1 MLAYVQGDSIV
12 AAFAVGRVGRALA
25 REEAAPHQPIMPRL
39 TARIYWWHKPA
50 RDDEER
56 TPMSLPMSQEPPI
69 HRAERINA
77 TVALEPPGP
86 PDDAVPSAERQ
97 AELRALRAANLA
109 AAKAPYAGVRVVT
122 RGELRWVLA
131 EHGWSGEYDEYQV
144 KYGQTP
150 PGASAARADLR
161 EIDLAGANLAGAHL
175 RRADLSRAW
184 LIGTNFTG
192 ADLVDIDLTAAE
204 LGFAHLD
211 GAILNSAVF
220 QSAHLRQATL
230 RRADLSFANLRDAR
244 LVDADLRGARLRGAR
259 LDAGTVL
266 AKVLLDGETELRD
279 VVWEGV
285 QLAQVEWNQ
294 VLRLGDERLTRPRWD
309 DTRKRKTP
317 AERGAGYETA
327 VRANRQ
333 LATALR
339 AHGLNE
345 HADRFAYRAQVLQ
358 RRLLLRQRKFGRWL
372 FSGFLDILAGY
383 GYRPGRSLIAY
394 LLAILGFGALYYTL
408 GQAVGPQLSPLGAI
422 IFSMT
427 SFHGRGFFPGAIAVD
442 DPITALAALEA
453 FVGLVIEISFIAT
466 FTQRF
471 FGK

>member
-1 MLAYVQGDSIV
+1 
-12 AAFAVGRVGRALA
+12 
-25 REEAAPHQPIMPRL
+25 
-39 TARIYWWHKPA
+39 
-50 RDDEER
+50 
-56 TPMSLPMSQEPPI
+56 MSQEPLML
-69 HRAERINA
+69 RAERVNA

-86 PDDAVPSAERQ
+86 PDDAVPSPERQ
-97 AELRALRAANLA
+97 SELRALRETNLGA
-109 AAKAPYAGVRVVT
+109 GKAPYASVRLAT
-122 RGELRWVLA
+122 RGELRWILD
-131 EHGWSGEYDEYQV
+131 EYGWSGEYDEYQV
-144 KYGQTP
+144 KYSQTP
-150 PGASAARADLR
+150 PGASTAPADLR
-161 EIDLAGANLAGAHL
+161 QVDLAGANLAGVHL

-184 LIGTNFTG
+184 LIGTNLTG

-211 GAILNSAVF
+211 GAILNSAIF
-220 QSAHLRQATL
+220 QGAHLREATL

-244 LVDADLRGARLRGAR
+244 LVDADLRGARLRGAH

-285 QLAQVEWNQ
+285 QLAQVEWSQ
-294 VLRLGDERLTRPRWD
+294 VPRLGDERLTRPRWD
-309 DTRKRKTP
+309 DTGERKT
-317 AERGAGYETA
+317 ADERRTGYETA

-358 RRLLLRQRKFGRWL
+358 RRLLFRHRKLGRWL
-372 FSGFLDILAGY
+372 FSGFLDRLAGY
-383 GYRPGRSLIAY
+383 GYRPGRSLVAY
-394 LLAILGFGALYYTL
+394 LLAILGFGALYYAL
-408 GQAVGPQLSPLGAI
+408 GQAIGPQLSPLGAL

-427 SFHGRGFFPGAIAVD
+427 SFHGRGFFPGGIAVD

-471 FGK
+471 LGK